1 MSTES
6 NERPRVVILG
16 GGFGGIGA
24 ARELKKAD
32 ADVVVVDAH
41 DYHTFQPLLYQVATD
56 ALARTEVGHAL
67 RDLFHDQPN
76 ARVHQA
82 TVKQIDLDTRQ
93 VQFEDMEPLSYDYL
107 VLALGARVN
116 FFGTE
121 GATEHAFPMY
131 TLADA
136 VRLKEHILER
146 WEAADR
152 DPSLIEDGAL
162 NVVVVGGGPTGV
174 ESAGALAEL
183 YEAVFTKDYPDIL
196 REHAQITLVEASP
209 EIFAMFEPKLREYAK
224 EALEERGVEVV
235 NGEIVSS
242 VAPTRVTL
250 KSGRELQAHTLIW
263 GAGLQASPLAP
274 SLGLALER
282 GERIPTEPDL
292 SIAGHPEVFAVGDIA
307 WTTDARTGDVLP
319 QLGSV
324 ALQAGARA
332 GQNVARL
339 AAGEQTEPFEYHDK
353 GTMATIGRGA
363 AVMQTS
369 GGHTMKGRIA
379 FLAWGAVHLALLS
392 TGEDR
397 SKAVIEWTWAG
408 FTHERATR
416 ITVKT

>member
-6 NERPRVVILG
+6 IERPRVVILG

-24 ARELKKAD
+24 ARELKKVD

-82 TVKQIDLDTRQ
+82 TVKEIDLDTRQ

-263 GAGLQASPLAP
+263 GAGLQASRSRPRSGWRSREASAFRRSRTSRSQATPRCSPSATSRGPLTRRRGTCSPSSARSRCKRARVPERTSRGSWQASRPSPSSTTTRAP
-274 SLGLALER
+274 WRRS
-282 GERIPTEPDL
+282 
-292 SIAGHPEVFAVGDIA
+292 
-307 WTTDARTGDVLP
+307 DAAP
-319 QLGSV
+319 
-324 ALQAGARA
+324 
-332 GQNVARL
+332 
-339 AAGEQTEPFEYHDK
+339 P
-353 GTMATIGRGA
+353 
-363 AVMQTS
+363 
-369 GGHTMKGRIA
+369 
-379 FLAWGAVHLALLS
+379 
-392 TGEDR
+392 
-397 SKAVIEWTWAG
+397 
-408 FTHERATR
+408 
-416 ITVKT
+416 